1 MERDERSVNNLSQT
15 SRQLLR
21 YFSHAGKNSWCC
33 QTVIAMIM
41 RVYHLGAMNFQTKIH
56 LIIVEIFMSG
66 PKCNVKCLTDRLTN
80 IGNLRKNACWM
91 DKKKKKHLGNPTR
104 REQWY
109 WHWYSKCFPVLS
121 SLGFYSIPCAPESF
135 IQSFLFEAR
144 HDVNTFL
151 KCKTHRLVVLYYYSG
166 KYQKSI
172 ACRRIMSVF
181 DSSWQAAREPVLHP
195 TQSPEC
201 CQCMFMQCIETL
213 QFL

>member
-1 MERDERSVNNLSQT
+1 MERDDRSVNNLSQT
-15 SRQLLR
+15 FQQLLR
-21 YFSHAGKNSWCC
+21 YFSHARKNSWCC
-33 QTVIAMIM
+33 QMLIAMII
-41 RVYHLGAMNFQTKIH
+41 RVYHLGTMNFQTKINQ
-56 LIIVEIFMSG
+56 IIVEIFMSG
-66 PKCNVKCLTDRLTN
+66 PKWLTDRLKY
-80 IGNLRKNACWM
+80 IGNHRKNACCM
-91 DKKKKKHLGNPTR
+91 DKKKHLGNPTR
-104 REQWY
+104 RGQRY
-109 WHWYSKCFPVLS
+109 WHWYSKCFPVV
-121 SLGFYSIPCAPESF
+121 SLLDFYSILCAPESF

-172 ACRRIMSVF
+172 ACRRIVSVF

-201 CQCMFMQCIETL
+201 CQRMFLQCVESS